1 MHLNGLIVI
10 GALEIWWWWYHCVKI
25 HNGGFTSIDENV
37 WISVIFVIMVMMI
50 FARSASAV
58 TPSKK
63 VQLTVVSKLEFLLN
77 FTLVSKL

>member
-1 MHLNGLIVI
+1 
-10 GALEIWWWWYHCVKI
+10 
-25 HNGGFTSIDENV
+25 
-37 WISVIFVIMVMMI
+37 MVMMI